1 VNGVIYFRADH
12 ELIGRVLAEKL
23 RRRTDRDRLGDS
35 FRILPKRQHHQAIEG
50 SLPC

>member
-1 VNGVIYFRADH
+1 MNGVIYFRADH

-35 FRILPKRQHHQAIEG
+35 FRVVGGHQKNA
-50 SLPC
+50 LAA